1 MIARISLRY
10 FPVCDCFP
18 CRIIKGIMKV
28 KQSQKSV
35 HFQLEYEIIVPDLN
49 ISIVK
54 VVLSKILSVVIAVV
68 LEVLGIR

>member
-1 MIARISLRY
+1 
-10 FPVCDCFP
+10 
-18 CRIIKGIMKV
+18 MKV